1 MLQLARTHYSLSS
14 SWFTHS
20 LTHLTHS
27 LTHSLFGSVTVSSAA
42 VVTSFVVAYSLLLVS
57 LISLL
62 FAADFGCVDILR
74 ANGFSTGLTIAL
86 ARRVVGV
93 TALTG
98 VASPPFLLVIGFW
111 MYSLIVEGRDWNSTD
126 VSP

>member
-14 SWFTHS
+14 LSC
-20 LTHLTHS
+20 
-27 LTHSLFGSVTVSSAA
+27 GSDTVSSAA
-42 VVTSFVVAYSLLLVS
+42 VVTSLVVAYSLLIVS
-57 LISLL
+57 LVSLL

-74 ANGFSTGLTIAL
+74 ANGFSIGLTIAL

-93 TALTG
+93 PGTALTG
-98 VASPPFLLVIGFW
+98 VASKTLLLVIGFW
-111 MYSLIVEGRDWNSTD
+111 MYSLTVEGRDWNSTE